1 MKIVFVLNFLSHYQA
16 SLSDELFLICGD
28 DYCFIETT
36 PMPEDRKEGGFSVTE
51 RPYLLR
57 AWESASKFNVAIKK
71 CLEADLAVIST
82 DLSTLPFK
90 KKRLEKN
97 NLTLEYSERPL
108 KRGIL
113 NVFSKTNLINQWYYH
128 TSFYKKPI
136 YKLCAGAYVAND
148 QYSMHSF
155 KGRCFKFG
163 YFPKIES
170 PDIKKSIRKTA
181 PPKKQILWCARF
193 LKWKHPEM
201 MIDLAKRLKQNGID
215 AEINMIGNGELYE
228 KIQEQI
234 LNNHLSDLVHLSGSV
249 SNDELLDRMK
259 QSDIFVLTSDKQE
272 GWGVVVNEAMGNGCC
287 VVCSDAVGCAPFLI
301 NDGQNGLLFKSQDAE
316 SLYEKVMYL
325 ILHQEERIRL
335 SRNAYSTI
343 SEEWSPKCAAKSL
356 VRLAHDLIEGR
367 DTSIGKGPCS
377 KAYPIY

>member
-1 MKIVFVLNFLSHYQA
+1 MKITFVLNYLSHYQA
-16 SLSDELFLICGD
+16 SLSDELFSICGD
-28 DYCFIETT
+28 DYCFVETT

-57 AWESASKFNVAIKK
+57 AWENESNYLLAMEKCIDADVLVVSPELSAF
-71 CLEADLAVIST
+71 
-82 DLSTLPFK
+82 PFK
-90 KKRLEKN
+90 KNRLDKN
-97 NLTLEYSERPL
+97 KLTFEYSERPL

-148 QYSMHSF
+148 QYAMLSF
-155 KGRCFKFG
+155 KGRCYKFG
-163 YFPKIES
+163 YFPKIENQ
-170 PDIKKSIRKTA
+170 DITIHNRQTNKIK
-181 PPKKQILWCARF
+181 ILWCARF

-201 MIDLAKRLKQNGID
+201 MIALAKRLKQNGID
-215 AEINMIGNGELYE
+215 TEINMIGNGELYE

-234 LNNHLSDLVHLSGSV
+234 KEHNISDLIHLHGNMPNEDV
-249 SNDELLDRMK
+249 LKQMR

-272 GWGVVVNEAMGNGCC
+272 GWGAVVNEAMANGCS
-287 VVCSDAVGCAPFLI
+287 VVCSDAVGCAPLLI
-301 NDGQNGLLFKSQDAE
+301 NDGQNGLLFKSQDIQ
-316 SLYEKVMYL
+316 SLYDKVMYL
-325 ILHQEERIRL
+325 ITHQEERMRL
-335 SRNAYSTI
+335 SQNAYSTI
-343 SEEWSPKCAAKSL
+343 SEEWSPKCAAKNL